1 MEAPEHMPLA
11 DLKKAIKEFK
21 TKDTP
26 KLSSKKAIL
35 SEYASRV
42 GILKAKTASVAV
54 GTTPA
59 PAVPDALPEV
69 LKAKKV
75 KVAKE
80 VVPVVAK
87 AIEEKKKAKKAE
99 PAPAPVASGKK
110 TSPFALFMQAHK
122 GKGYSMAQ
130 LAEMY
135 KKGK

>member
-42 GILKAKTASVAV
+42 GILKAKAVSVAV

-99 PAPAPVASGKK
+99 PAPVASGKK

>member
-26 KLSSKKAIL
+26 KLSSKKSVLA
-35 SEYASRV
+35 EYASRV
-42 GILKAKTASVAV
+42 GILKAKTA
-54 GTTPA
+54 PA
-59 PAVPDALPEV
+59 PAPPASGPEPLPEV
-69 LKAKKV
+69 LKAKRAKAV
-75 KVAKE
+75 KE

-87 AIEEKKKAKKAE
+87 ALEEKKKAKKAE
-99 PAPAPVASGKK
+99 PAPAPEASGKK

-135 KKGK
+135 KSGK

>member
-26 KLSSKKAIL
+26 KLSSKKSVLA
-35 SEYASRV
+35 EYASRV

-54 GTTPA
+54 GPPA
-59 PAVPDALPEV
+59 SGPEPLPEV
-69 LKAKKV
+69 LKAKRAKAV
-75 KVAKE
+75 KE